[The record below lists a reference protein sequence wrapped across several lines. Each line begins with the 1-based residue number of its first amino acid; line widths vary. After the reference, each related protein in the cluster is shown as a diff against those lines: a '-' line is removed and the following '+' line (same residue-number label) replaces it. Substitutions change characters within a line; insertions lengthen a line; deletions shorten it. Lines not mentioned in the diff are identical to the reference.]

1 MTEIELNAE
10 FTLWTYYGLWTLL
23 WIHLGFY
30 LDLAPWYINLVLGSL
45 HYPWSMNLAGVTSG
59 LATSMTT
66 LAGLTVKFT
75 PIFSLVQMPGGVLKT
90 AHLCHDCDCQFLDC
104 HTDLSGAR
112 D

>member
-1 MTEIELNAE
+1 MDSS
-10 FTLWTYYGLWTLL
+10 
-23 WIHLGFY
+23 WIC
-30 LDLAPWYINLVLGSL
+30 LDLAPWYMNLVLGSL

-66 LAGLTVKFT
+66 LAGLTVKLT

>member
-1 MTEIELNAE
+1 MDSP
-10 FTLWTYYGLWTLL
+10 
-23 WIHLGFY
+23 WIY
-30 LDLAPWYINLVLGSL
+30 LDLAPWYMNLVLGSL

-90 AHLCHDCDCQFLDC
+90 AHLCHDCDCHFLDC